1 LEYSEQLYFRDLDRY
16 KLISQDEEVDILLQ
30 VRKGE
35 QKALHRLI
43 VGNLRFVV
51 SIARRYQGRGLS
63 LLELINEG
71 NLGLYKAA
79 RRFDPARE
87 VKFIS
92 YAVWWIRQTIQKALF
107 EQTGA
112 VRIPP
117 NKLALVNKFRKA
129 LVQNNGD
136 YDKTLAQGDFIESKK
151 DIIEVMEKLV
161 DISLDAPLGKSRGAS
176 EPGTSLLD
184 VLGGEGTQVKDSE
197 KAELQT
203 VIDSV
208 LSQMSDR
215 EQKVLRMHYGINYS
229 RVFTLDEIGRELKLT
244 RERVRQIKNKA
255 LKKLLRSK
263 DSKDM
268 LSPFVAGDDE
278 AQEPFLS

>member
-1 LEYSEQLYFRDLDRY
+1 MEYSEQLYFRDLDRY

-176 EPGTSLLD
+176 EPNTSLLD
-184 VLGGEGTQVKDSE
+184 VIGGEGTQVKDSE